1 MVMNP
6 QDEQMNKPR
15 GGLLGL
21 FDKAMKADEDTGLSP
36 LQNFAAALDPLILKD
51 LRGGEGIRQQGV
63 QRAATMSKNK
73 TVDMLRQQGRNDLAD
88 AVMNRT
94 IGPKEAF
101 SVMQSEKAADTAFQR
116 QKDLAAFSAGLKAPA
131 APKLYSEFA
140 KLNADLQAGNISKDQ
155 YNASVQSFLNKNKMS
170 IRPFRDINRKK
181 TKVVTVGSVK
191 IGGDNPISVQ
201 SMTNT
206 LTTDIEAT
214 INQINQITEAGG
226 DLVRVSCPDKESTQA
241 LKKIIAPK
249 KNLSFS
255 ENFFH
260 MCFGKVPE
268 KEIVKAFDV
277 SLILYAE
284 HSFNVSTFTA
294 RTITSS
300 LSDIHGAITGAI
312 ASLKGPLHGGANE
325 EVMHMMKK
333 IKKPENALKWINN
346 ALKNKEV
353 VMGFGHRVY
362 KSGDSRVPT
371 MREYFG
377 KVAKIKKDKTFEKIY
392 DIVEKVM
399 IKKKNIHPNVDYP
412 TGPTYHLMGFDTD
425 FFTPIFVISRIT
437 GWSAHIMEQHAAN
450 KLIRPLAKYKGSKHR
465 TVMQLNQR

>member
-1 MVMNP
+1 MS
-6 QDEQMNKPR
+6 DDIKK
-15 GGLLGL
+15 GLLGIIV
-21 FDKAMKADEDTGLSP
+21 DETEISKVMPEINSLTYRGY
-36 LQNFAAALDPLILKD
+36 AAQDLCARCDFEEVAYLILNKE
-51 LRGGEGIRQQGV
+51 LPNKKQLKEFKKELSKEI
-63 QRAATMSKNK
+63 TLSKNLIDILK
-73 TVDMLRQQGRNDLAD
+73 KIPKNSHPMDVART
-88 AVMNRT
+88 AV
-94 IGPKEAF
+94 
-101 SVMQSEKAADTAFQR
+101 SVMGLEDKETKDNSPKANLRKAIRIFAKTPTA
-116 QKDLAAFSAGLKAPA
+116 LAAFYRL
-131 APKLYSEFA
+131 
-140 KLNADLQAGNISKDQ
+140 
-155 YNASVQSFLNKNKMS
+155 
-170 IRPFRDINRKK
+170 RK
-181 TKVVTVGSVK
+181 G
-191 IGGDNPISVQ
+191 
-201 SMTNT
+201 
-206 LTTDIEAT
+206 
-214 INQINQITEAGG
+214 
-226 DLVRVSCPDKESTQA
+226 
-241 LKKIIAPK
+241 KKIIAPK
-249 KNLSFS
+249 KKFSFS

-260 MCFGKVPE
+260 MCFGKVPN

-333 IKKPENALKWINN
+333 IKKPENALKWITK
-346 ALKNKEV
+346 ALKNKDV

-371 MREYFG
+371 MREYF
-377 KVAKIKKDKTFEKIY
+377 KRVAIIKKDKTFEKIY

-399 IKKKNIHPNVDYP
+399 IKEKNIYPNVDYP

-450 KLIRPLAKYKGSKHR
+450 KLIRPLASYKGNKHR
-465 TVMQLNQR
+465 KVMQLNQR

>member
-1 MVMNP
+1 MSE
-6 QDEQMNKPR
+6 DIKK
-15 GGLLGL
+15 GLLGIVV
-21 FDKAMKADEDTGLSP
+21 DETEISKVMPEINSLTYRGYAAQDLCARCDFEEVAYLILNKELPNKKQLKEFKKGLSKEIT
-36 LQNFAAALDPLILKD
+36 LSKNLINILKQIPKKSHPMD
-51 LRGGEGIRQQGV
+51 VAR
-63 QRAATMSKNK
+63 T
-73 TVDMLRQQGRNDLAD
+73 
-88 AVMNRT
+88 AV
-94 IGPKEAF
+94 
-101 SVMQSEKAADTAFQR
+101 SVMGLEDKETKDNSPKANLRKAIRIFAKTPTA
-116 QKDLAAFSAGLKAPA
+116 LAAFYRL
-131 APKLYSEFA
+131 
-140 KLNADLQAGNISKDQ
+140 
-155 YNASVQSFLNKNKMS
+155 
-170 IRPFRDINRKK
+170 RK
-181 TKVVTVGSVK
+181 G
-191 IGGDNPISVQ
+191 
-201 SMTNT
+201 
-206 LTTDIEAT
+206 
-214 INQINQITEAGG
+214 
-226 DLVRVSCPDKESTQA
+226 
-241 LKKIIAPK
+241 KKIIAPK
-249 KNLSFS
+249 KKFNFS

-260 MCFGKVPE
+260 MCFGKVPN

-333 IKKPENALKWINN
+333 IKKPENALKWITK
-346 ALKNKEV
+346 ALKNKDV

-371 MREYFG
+371 MREYF
-377 KVAKIKKDKTFEKIY
+377 KRVAIIKKDKTFEKIY

-399 IKKKNIHPNVDYP
+399 IKEKNIYPNVDYP

-450 KLIRPLAKYKGSKHR
+450 KLIRPLASYKGNKHR
-465 TVMQLNQR
+465 KVLRLNQR

>member
-1 MVMNP
+1 MS
-6 QDEQMNKPR
+6 DEIKK
-15 GGLLGL
+15 GLLGIVV
-21 FDKAMKADEDTGLSP
+21 DETEVSKVMPEINSLTYRGY
-36 LQNFAAALDPLILKD
+36 AAQDLCEYCRFEEVAYLILNKD
-51 LRGGEGIRQQGV
+51 LPNSIQLKQFEKEERNNREL
-63 QRAATMSKNK
+63 SKNLYEIIK
-73 TVDMLRQQGRNDLAD
+73 NIPKKSHPMDVART
-88 AVMNRT
+88 AV
-94 IGPKEAF
+94 
-101 SVMQSEKAADTAFQR
+101 SVMGLEDNETSNSSPEANMRKTLRIFAKTPTA
-116 QKDLAAFSAGLKAPA
+116 LAAF
-131 APKLYSEFA
+131 Y
-140 KLNADLQAGNISKDQ
+140 
-155 YNASVQSFLNKNKMS
+155 
-170 IRPFRDINRKK
+170 R
-181 TKVVTVGSVK
+181 
-191 IGGDNPISVQ
+191 
-201 SMTNT
+201 
-206 LTTDIEAT
+206 
-214 INQINQITEAGG
+214 
-226 DLVRVSCPDKESTQA
+226 VRNG
-241 LKKIIAPK
+241 KKIIKPK
-249 KNLSFS
+249 KELSFA
-255 ENFFH
+255 ENFFN
-260 MCFGKVPE
+260 MCFGKVPQ

-325 EVMHMMKK
+325 EVMHMMRK

-346 ALKNKEV
+346 ALKNKDV

-465 TVMQLNQR
+465 KVLELNYR

>member
-1 MVMNP
+1 MS
-6 QDEQMNKPR
+6 DDIKK
-15 GGLLGL
+15 GLLGIIVDETEISKVMPEINSL
-21 FDKAMKADEDTGLSP
+21 TYRWYAAQDLCEACRFEEVAYLILNKDLPNSIQLKKFEKEERNARELTKNLYEIIKHMPKKSHPMDVARTAVSVLGLEDKETADSSHEANMRKAMRI
-36 LQNFAAALDPLILKD
+36 FA
-51 LRGGEGIRQQGV
+51 
-63 QRAATMSKNK
+63 K
-73 TVDMLRQQGRNDLAD
+73 T
-88 AVMNRT
+88 
-94 IGPKEAF
+94 P
-101 SVMQSEKAADTAFQR
+101 TA
-116 QKDLAAFSAGLKAPA
+116 LAAF
-131 APKLYSEFA
+131 Y
-140 KLNADLQAGNISKDQ
+140 
-155 YNASVQSFLNKNKMS
+155 
-170 IRPFRDINRKK
+170 R
-181 TKVVTVGSVK
+181 
-191 IGGDNPISVQ
+191 
-201 SMTNT
+201 
-206 LTTDIEAT
+206 
-214 INQINQITEAGG
+214 
-226 DLVRVSCPDKESTQA
+226 VRNG
-241 LKKIIAPK
+241 KKIIKPK
-249 KNLSFS
+249 KTLSFA
-255 ENFFH
+255 ENFFY
-260 MCFGKVPE
+260 MCFGKVPQ

-333 IKKPENALKWINN
+333 IKKPEYALKWIKN

-399 IKKKNIHPNVDYP
+399 IKEKNIYPNVDYP

-450 KLIRPLAKYKGSKHR
+450 KLIRPLAKYKGNKHR
-465 TVMQLNQR
+465 KVMQLNQR

>member
-1 MVMNP
+1 MS
-6 QDEQMNKPR
+6 DDIKK
-15 GGLLGL
+15 GLLGIVV
-21 FDKAMKADEDTGLSP
+21 DETEVSKVMPEINSLTYRGY
-36 LQNFAAALDPLILKD
+36 AAQDLCEYCRFEEVAYLILNKD
-51 LRGGEGIRQQGV
+51 LPNSIQLKQFEKEEKNNREL
-63 QRAATMSKNK
+63 SKNLYEIIK
-73 TVDMLRQQGRNDLAD
+73 HMPKKSHPMDVART
-88 AVMNRT
+88 AV
-94 IGPKEAF
+94 
-101 SVMQSEKAADTAFQR
+101 SVMGLEDKETSDSSPDANMRKALRIFAKTPTA
-116 QKDLAAFSAGLKAPA
+116 LAAF
-131 APKLYSEFA
+131 YR
-140 KLNADLQAGNISKDQ
+140 
-155 YNASVQSFLNKNKMS
+155 
-170 IRPFRDINRKK
+170 IRK
-181 TKVVTVGSVK
+181 G
-191 IGGDNPISVQ
+191 Q
-201 SMTNT
+201 
-206 LTTDIEAT
+206 
-214 INQINQITEAGG
+214 
-226 DLVRVSCPDKESTQA
+226 
-241 LKKIIAPK
+241 KIIKPK
-249 KNLSFS
+249 KDLSFA
-255 ENFFH
+255 ENFFY
-260 MCFGKVPE
+260 MCFGKIPQ

-325 EVMHMMKK
+325 EVMHMMRK
-333 IKKPENALKWINN
+333 IKKPENALKWINS

-412 TGPTYHLMGFDTD
+412 TGPTYHLMGFDTY

-450 KLIRPLAKYKGSKHR
+450 KLIRPLAKYKGNKHR
-465 TVMQLNQR
+465 KVMELNYR

>member
-1 MVMNP
+1 MS
-6 QDEQMNKPR
+6 DDIKK
-15 GGLLGL
+15 GLLGIVVDETEVSKVMPEINSL
-21 FDKAMKADEDTGLSP
+21 TYRGYAAQDLCEYCRFEEVAYLILNKDLPNSIQLKKFEKEEKNDRELSKNLYEIIKNIPKKSHPMDVARTAVSVMGLEDTETSDSSP
-36 LQNFAAALDPLILKD
+36 EANMRKALRIFA
-51 LRGGEGIRQQGV
+51 
-63 QRAATMSKNK
+63 K
-73 TVDMLRQQGRNDLAD
+73 T
-88 AVMNRT
+88 
-94 IGPKEAF
+94 P
-101 SVMQSEKAADTAFQR
+101 TA
-116 QKDLAAFSAGLKAPA
+116 LAAF
-131 APKLYSEFA
+131 Y
-140 KLNADLQAGNISKDQ
+140 
-155 YNASVQSFLNKNKMS
+155 
-170 IRPFRDINRKK
+170 R
-181 TKVVTVGSVK
+181 
-191 IGGDNPISVQ
+191 
-201 SMTNT
+201 
-206 LTTDIEAT
+206 
-214 INQINQITEAGG
+214 
-226 DLVRVSCPDKESTQA
+226 VRSG
-241 LKKIIAPK
+241 KKIIKPK
-249 KNLSFS
+249 KTLSFA
-255 ENFFH
+255 ENFFY
-260 MCFGKVPE
+260 MCFGKVPQ

-325 EVMHMMKK
+325 EVMHMMNK

-346 ALKNKEV
+346 ALKNKDV

-377 KVAKIKKDKTFEKIY
+377 KVARIKKDKKFEKIY

-399 IKKKNIHPNVDYP
+399 IKEKNIHPNVDYP

-465 TVMQLNQR
+465 KVMELNYR